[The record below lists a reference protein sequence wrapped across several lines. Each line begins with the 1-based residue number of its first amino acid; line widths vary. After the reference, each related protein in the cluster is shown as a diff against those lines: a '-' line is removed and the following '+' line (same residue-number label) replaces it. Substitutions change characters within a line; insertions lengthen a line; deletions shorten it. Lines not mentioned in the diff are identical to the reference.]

1 MAELANVS
9 PGTVDRII
17 HNRGQ
22 VTQDNVDK
30 VNAIIEQ
37 YGYKRNILASNLAL
51 NKKFRFA
58 VFLPKYENIEYWKS
72 QITGIE
78 KAAIEFGKFG
88 VVLDYFFY
96 DFNEASFKKTVEKVL
111 DFDCNGLLFAPIFY
125 EESVRFLNEYEKK
138 NIPVVM
144 IDSNIS
150 SNDQHAYVGQDAFQ
164 SGYLAGRLISFAVNN
179 ERQVLIFKITREIES
194 TSVYLQRIDGFY
206 SFFKNHTELTN
217 FKFSEVTIK
226 DTGIDQLSLEIF
238 SGINSVFVP
247 NSRAYI
253 VARFLEQ
260 NNIKGVRIIG
270 YDLLKENIEY
280 LNKGIIDF
288 LINQRPEEQG
298 YMGINYLYKKLVLQE
313 TVENTNYIPLE
324 IILKENYFPA
334 KK

>member
-1 MAELANVS
+1 M
-9 PGTVDRII
+9 
-17 HNRGQ
+17 
-22 VTQDNVDK
+22 
-30 VNAIIEQ
+30 
-37 YGYKRNILASNLAL
+37 ASNLAL

-164 SGYLAGRLISFAVNN
+164 SGYLAGRLISFAVNT

-206 SFFKNHTELTN
+206 SFFKGHNELTN

-226 DTGIDQLSLEIF
+226 DTGIDQLSLEMF

-253 VARFLEQ
+253 VARFLER

-298 YMGINYLYKKLVLQE
+298 YMGVNYLYKKLVLQE